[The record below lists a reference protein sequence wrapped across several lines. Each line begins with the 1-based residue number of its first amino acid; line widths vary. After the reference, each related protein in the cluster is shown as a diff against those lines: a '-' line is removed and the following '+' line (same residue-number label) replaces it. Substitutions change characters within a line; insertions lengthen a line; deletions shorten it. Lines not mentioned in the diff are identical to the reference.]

1 MLKLNILKFYCIFF
15 AVFLHSNSFTQC
27 QSGDCE
33 DGYGLYTMTWGDRYQ
48 GGWKNGVMHGQGTY
62 QFANGDKYIGTFK
75 NGLRDGQGVYVRIN
89 GNELIGLW
97 EKNQFLGEE
106 IKNKM
111 YCESGN
117 CANGDGI
124 SKSEKGDSYEGS
136 FLNGKYHGKGVFVA
150 QNG

>member
-1 MLKLNILKFYCIFF
+1 MKKLLTIKLSWMVILLSSYFH
-15 AVFLHSNSFTQC
+15 ANSQC
-27 QSGDCE
+27 QTGDCE
-33 DGYGLYTMTWGDRYQ
+33 NGYGVYTMSWGDKYH
-48 GGWKNGVMHGQGTY
+48 GGWKDGVMHGQGKY
-62 QFANGDKYIGTFK
+62 YFANGDQYMGTFK
-75 NGLRDGQGVYVRIN
+75 NGLRNGQGLYVKTN
-89 GNELIGLW
+89 GSELIGLW
-97 EKNQFLGEE
+97 ENNQFLGEE

-117 CANGDGI
+117 CDNGDGI